1 MGLAI
6 CVHTPRAQRVQKR
19 CKLYAPEYSCAYKA
33 FYLYLGIEQQVGVKV
48 KKSEVYEGTDAWV
61 GTTTS

>member
-1 MGLAI
+1 M
-6 CVHTPRAQRVQKR
+6 PRVQRVQKQR
-19 CKLYAPEYSCAYKA
+19 KLYAPEYSCAYKA

-61 GTTTS
+61 GITTS

>member
-1 MGLAI
+1 MGIAI
-6 CVHTPRAQRVQKR
+6 YEHMPRAQPVQKR
-19 CKLYAPEYSCAYKA
+19 RKLYEPEYSCAYKA